1 MKIVGES
8 KYGIHDLSR
17 CRATVAGEYARM
29 NMPFELGIDHASC
42 RFGGGRLSGKSILVL
57 EHTRY
62 DFQKALSDIAGWDIE
77 PHEGSYEKAMSRVR
91 NWLIAKAGA
100 ERTGLSAIK
109 GKYEDFQEW
118 YWERELASGSS
129 EDDIREYPTS
139 ELINAMHDWMQ
150 AGQPA
155 TF

>member
-1 MKIVGES
+1 
-8 KYGIHDLSR
+8 
-17 CRATVAGEYARM
+17 
-29 NMPFELGIDHASC
+29 
-42 RFGGGRLSGKSILVL
+42 
-57 EHTRY
+57 
-62 DFQKALSDIAGWDIE
+62 
-77 PHEGSYEKAMSRVR
+77 MSRVR
-91 NWLIAKAGA
+91 NWLIARAGA

-129 EDDIREYPTS
+129 EDDIRAYPTS
-139 ELINAMHDWMQ
+139 ELINAMHDWMK